1 MKREQER
8 LLWGLMVLSLVIA
21 AVGMIRL
28 PEEIPAH
35 YGWDGTVDRMGSKY
49 EMLLVPGVAWL
60 MGGVMMLLARWV
72 ARRADEHAVR
82 MVYVA
87 GICGTAV
94 FVVLEVVL
102 LVMASRYG
110 GEKPATDAARVMALL
125 LGLMMMVLGNLMP
138 KATKNPVFGLRTSWS
153 MKNDRVWQ
161 KSQRFGGVCMMAA
174 GLLSM
179 VGCLFF
185 REIACTMWMLG
196 MLIGATVVACVGSW
210 WIARRDEEEEQEEER
225 S

>member
-1 MKREQER
+1 MKREQKKV
-8 LLWGLMVLSLVIA
+8 LWGLMVLSLVIA
-21 AVGMIRL
+21 AVGMMKL

-49 EMLLVPGVAWL
+49 EMLLLPGIAWL
-60 MGGVMMLLARWV
+60 MGGAVMLLARWA
-72 ARRADEHAVR
+72 ARRSDENAVR

-87 GICGTAV
+87 GICGTAL
-94 FVVLEVVL
+94 FVALEVVL
-102 LVMASRYG
+102 LVMASRSG

-185 REIACTMWMLG
+185 KEMACVMWMLG
-196 MLIGATVVACVGSW
+196 MLMGATVVASVGSW
-210 WIARRDEEEEQEEER
+210 WIAKRDEEEEQGEDR
-225 S
+225 D

>member
-1 MKREQER
+1 MKREQEKV
-8 LLWGLMVLSLVIA
+8 LWGLMVLSLVIA
-21 AVGMIRL
+21 AVGMMKL

-49 EMLLVPGVAWL
+49 ETLIVPGVAWL
-60 MGGVMMLLARWV
+60 MGGAMMVLARWV
-72 ARRADEHAVR
+72 ARRSDANAVR

-87 GICGTAV
+87 GICGTAL
-94 FVVLEVVL
+94 FVALQVVL
-102 LVMASRYG
+102 LVMAARAG
-110 GEKPATDAARVMALL
+110 GEKPATDGAKVMALL

-138 KATKNPVFGLRTSWS
+138 KATRNPVFGLRTSWS

-179 VGCLFF
+179 GGCLFF
-185 REIACTMWMLG
+185 TGVACAMWMLG
-196 MLIGATVVACVGSW
+196 MLIGATVAACVGSW
-210 WIARRDEEEEQEEER
+210 WIAKQDEEEEREK
-225 S
+225 

>member
-1 MKREQER
+1 MKREQEK

-21 AVGMIRL
+21 AVGMIKL

-72 ARRADEHAVR
+72 ARRADENAVR

-110 GEKPATDAARVMALL
+110 GEKPATDATRVMALL

-185 REIACTMWMLG
+185 KEIACTMWMLG

-210 WIARRDEEEEQEEER
+210 WIAKRDEEEEQEEER